1 MRIPTHPGLVIKDAL
16 QARKMSAH
24 LLARELGVPANRI
37 SEIIRGR
44 RRVTAETALRLA
56 KYFGNSPEFWLRLQM
71 NHDLGR
77 AADEHGKE
85 IKRAV
90 HKAA

>member
-1 MRIPTHPGLVIKDAL
+1 MRIPVHPGLVIKEEL
-16 QARKMSAH
+16 QARNMSANRFAH
-24 LLARELGVPANRI
+24 ELGVPANRI

-56 KYFGNSPEFWLRLQM
+56 TFFGNSPEFWLRLQM
-71 NHDLGR
+71 NHDLEH
-77 AADEHGKE
+77 AAAEHGKE

-90 HKAA
+90 HRAA

>member
-1 MRIPTHPGLVIKDAL
+1 MRIPVHPGVVIKEEL
-16 QARKMSAH
+16 RARDFSANQ
-24 LLARELGVPANRI
+24 LARELGVPANRI

-56 KYFGNSPEFWLRLQM
+56 AFFGNSPEFWMRLQM
-71 NHDLGR
+71 NHDLGC
-77 AADEHGKE
+77 AAAEHGKK

>member
-1 MRIPTHPGLVIKDAL
+1 MRISTHPGLVIKEEL
-16 QARKMSAH
+16 QARNMSANQ
-24 LLARELGVPANRI
+24 LARELGVPANRI

-56 KYFGNSPEFWLRLQM
+56 TYYGNSPEFWLQLQM

-77 AADEHGKE
+77 AAAEYGKE
-85 IKRAV
+85 IKRGV

>member
-1 MRIPTHPGLVIKDAL
+1 MRIPTHPGLVIKEEL
-16 QARKMSAH
+16 QARNMSANQ
-24 LLARELGVPANRI
+24 LARELGVPANRV

-56 KYFGNSPEFWLRLQM
+56 THYGNSPEFWLRLQM

-77 AADEHGKE
+77 AAAEYGK
-85 IKRAV
+85 
-90 HKAA
+90 